1 MFSSETYIDR
11 RKRLA
16 EQVQS
21 GVVLIMGN
29 DESPMNYPDNP
40 YEFRQDSS
48 FLYFFGLDSPGLV
61 GLIDIDEGKEIIFG
75 DDITVNDIIWMGPQ
89 PKLSDR
95 GQAVGIT
102 ETAGLDRLAETLAGA
117 KQGGRKVHF
126 LPQYRGDNIVN
137 LHRLLS
143 IPAARINDNVSV
155 ELIKAVVEQRSVK
168 SPEEV
173 EELESAVD
181 ICHAMQTA
189 AMQACQPGLVERE
202 VSGLMAG
209 LVAGRGSMLSFPTI
223 FTTHGETLHNHYHGN
238 VMQAGDIIINDS
250 GAESALHYAGDITR
264 TIPVSGK
271 FTDRQ
276 KDIYMIVLNSQ
287 TAAMNAML
295 PGVPFREIHLLA
307 GEILA
312 SGLKDMGLMKGDV
325 KQAVAAGAHALFFQC
340 GLGHMIGLDVH
351 DMEGLGE
358 DYVGYTDMIKRNGQF
373 GLRSLRLGR
382 QLRVGFAVTVE
393 PGLYFIP
400 QLIDLWKAEK
410 KFDEYID
417 YNEVEKFRDFGG
429 IRLEDDVLVTEG
441 GCRILGK
448 AIPRTIEEV
457 EAACLAS

>member
-1 MFSSETYIDR
+1 MFTKDTYVHR
-11 RKRLA
+11 RKRLK
-16 EQVQS
+16 QKLQS
-21 GVVLIMGN
+21 GVVLIVGN
-29 DESPMNYPDNP
+29 DESAMNYPDNP

-48 FLYFFGLDSPGLV
+48 FLYFFGLDGPGLV
-61 GLIDIDEGKEIIFG
+61 GVIDIDGGKEIIFG
-75 DDITVNDIIWMGPQ
+75 DDITIEDIIWMGPQ
-89 PKLSDR
+89 PKLADR
-95 GQAVGIT
+95 AQAVGIT
-102 ETAGLDRLAETLAGA
+102 ETTGLGQLGEMLGEAAQADR
-117 KQGGRKVHF
+117 RVHF
-126 LPQYRGDNIVN
+126 LPQYRGDNIVK

-143 IPAARINDNVSV
+143 IPAAEINDNVSV
-155 ELIKAVVEQRSVK
+155 ELIRAVVEQRSVK
-168 SPEEV
+168 SGEEV
-173 EELESAVD
+173 EELENALE

-189 AMQACQPGLVERE
+189 AMKACKPGLVERQ
-202 VSGLMAG
+202 VAGLMAG
-209 LVAGRGSMLSFPTI
+209 LVAGRGSNLSFPTI

-276 KDIYMIVLNSQ
+276 KDVYMIVFNAQ

-295 PGVPFREIHLLA
+295 PGVPFKEIHLFA

-312 SGLKDMGLMKGDV
+312 SGLKDLGLMKGDV

-358 DYVGYTDMIKRNGQF
+358 DYVGYTDTIKRNPQF

-382 QLRVGFAVTVE
+382 QLQVGFAVTVE

-400 QLIDLWKAEK
+400 QLIDLWKAENK
-410 KFDEYID
+410 LDQFID
-417 YNEVEKFRDFGG
+417 YSEVEKFRDFGG
-429 IRLEDDVLVTEG
+429 VRLEDDVLVTAD
-441 GCRILGK
+441 GCRVLGK
-448 AIPRTIEEV
+448 AIPRSIEEV
-457 EAACLAS
+457 EAVCLA